1 VSYPYH
7 MPRKSRYYAP
17 RRINIILESALHDE
31 AVQRADDLGFV
42 GGFSE
47 YVARLILADRRRK
60 GRDVQQVNLS
70 DLRVALP

>member
-1 VSYPYH
+1 
-7 MPRKSRYYAP
+7 MPQRRKYTAP
-17 RRINIILESALHDE
+17 RRVTIILETALHE
-31 AVQRADDLGFV
+31 SAVRRADEFSLK